1 MPSMPLPSTSGQCL
15 CLPIGLRW
23 PSQRHWPW
31 DTPSS
36 WSFAFAFAFA
46 KAPPQGPKRWPW
58 DISTFWRDTDPHR
71 PRDIVTDPRR
81 VVACKLPWPWHEPVQ
96 WCLGSTNHLEPTLS
110 IYYGTICTWRGLQ
123 PQLLTH
129 FTYNSETIV
138 LSLSLSLSP
147 SLSLLAHK
155 NTYQHLGDL
164 DRF

>member
-1 MPSMPLPSTSGQCL
+1 MASMPLPSTSGQCL

-110 IYYGTICTWRGLQ
+110 IYYGISVV
-123 PQLLTH
+123 LLLLLLLCSCPC
-129 FTYNSETIV
+129 NA
-138 LSLSLSLSP
+138 SLMQCP
-147 SLSLLAHK
+147 R
-155 NTYQHLGDL
+155 L
-164 DRF
+164 DILRYKISFI